1 MPPFLLRYT
10 GGKEWKRLLVSMPS
24 RADISFL
31 RDEADSTASQ
41 KRCVNA
47 LSGLSCYADEL
58 RNKNLSEPFQCPHGL
73 ELLLFE
79 WMRQNDYL
87 IVSMPSRAYTSFLQV
102 LLLSS

>member
-31 RDEADSTASQ
+31 RDEADSISFPE
-41 KRCVNA
+41 A
-47 LSGLSCYADEL
+47 LC
-58 RNKNLSEPFQCPHGL
+58 QCPLGL

-79 WMRQNDYL
+79 WMRQYVYL